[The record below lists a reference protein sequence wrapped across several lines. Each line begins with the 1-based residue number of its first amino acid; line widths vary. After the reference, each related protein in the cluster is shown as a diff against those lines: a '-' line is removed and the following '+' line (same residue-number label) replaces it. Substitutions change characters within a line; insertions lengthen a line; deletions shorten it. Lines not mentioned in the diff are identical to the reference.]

1 MSAQLMLWTLDFNLL
16 DMYEVP
22 LCDESMVA
30 DESNEGECPGDGAHS
45 FSISYKLPNAGD
57 ERASWLASGWR
68 GTGVVRMYAEPSED
82 MMIGECTL
90 SLRTHVTQKNKSSL
104 VGTPSASVT
113 AWILLASALSLA
125 GLAFYCYCCRGK
137 RKAAKVENFEDQ
149 STYFKRME
157 DERSYWSGAGSKAS
171 KKTATTKTSMSK
183 KSHASASASVVSE
196 LEVPNP

>member
-1 MSAQLMLWTLDFNLL
+1 MLWTLDFNLL

-90 SLRTHVTQKNKSSL
+90 SLRTHVTQKNKSSGNPISIGDCL
-104 VGTPSASVT
+104 DSSRICTIACWT
-113 AWILLASALSLA
+113 CFLLLLLPRKEEGSES
-125 GLAFYCYCCRGK
+125 GKFRGPK
-137 RKAAKVENFEDQ
+137 YLF
-149 STYFKRME
+149 
-157 DERSYWSGAGSKAS
+157 
-171 KKTATTKTSMSK
+171 
-183 KSHASASASVVSE
+183 
-196 LEVPNP
+196 

>member
-1 MSAQLMLWTLDFNLL
+1 MLWTLDFNLL

-30 DESNEGECPGDGAHS
+30 DESNEQECPGDGANS
-45 FSISYKLPNAGD
+45 FSITYELPSAGD

-68 GTGVVRMYAEPSED
+68 GSGVVKMYAEPSEN
-82 MMIGECTL
+82 MLIGECNL

-113 AWILLASALSLA
+113 MWIVVASALSFAAL
-125 GLAFYCYCCRGK
+125 LFYCYCCHGK
-137 RKAAKVENFEDQ
+137 GKGRKKVENFEDQ

-157 DERSYWSGAGSKAS
+157 DERSYWSGAASKAS
-171 KKTATTKTSMSK
+171 KKTAATKTSMSK
-183 KSHASASASVVSE
+183 KSQASAQGSASASVVSE
-196 LEVPNP
+196 LEIPNP